1 MRKASFFALKQLL
14 FLHNYANFVYVCNF
28 WKWQN
33 VISDEQ
39 LHVQIIIY
47 KGQMKPPLILPR
59 VEEV

>member
-1 MRKASFFALKQLL
+1 MRNASFFALKQLL

-47 KGQMKPPLILPR
+47 KGQMKPPS
-59 VEEV
+59 